1 MKQWKQLK
9 DKVSNDENQHHIL
22 WCPPIKIFPIRPVM
36 PRGKE
41 NLMALLHYPQKVTI
55 MKLLEKVIFRA
66 GKKIHDHSFWGK
78 RITQKKV

>member
-1 MKQWKQLK
+1 
-9 DKVSNDENQHHIL
+9 
-22 WCPPIKIFPIRPVM
+22 M

-66 GKKIHDHSFWGK
+66 GKKIRDHSFWGK
-78 RITQKKV
+78 RITQKSVIRDFC